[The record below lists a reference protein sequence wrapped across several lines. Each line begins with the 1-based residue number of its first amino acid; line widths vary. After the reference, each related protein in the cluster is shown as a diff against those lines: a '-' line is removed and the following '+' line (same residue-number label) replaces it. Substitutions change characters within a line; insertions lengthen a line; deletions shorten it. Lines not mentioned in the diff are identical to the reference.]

1 MFIVLIDKQFL
12 YGMVGPFLLGL
23 TFVNISHSL
32 FQPARKSFF
41 FGRRINRCKV
51 RNVTKNY
58 FSATKFLIKQ
68 PDDG

>member
-41 FGRRINRCKV
+41 L
-51 RNVTKNY
+51 
-58 FSATKFLIKQ
+58 AEE
-68 PDDG
+68 